1 LNFVFRICFEFR
13 DSNFEF
19 DLPEQ
24 KIGPAS
30 KAISNFMMNLKG
42 KKIVVVGLGRTGIAT
57 ARFLHQHG
65 ARVIVSDT
73 ADENQLGDPVRTL
86 REMGVALELG
96 PHRIDSFQSADA
108 IVVSPGVPHTIGPVV
123 RARSRNIPVMGE
135 VELASR
141 FIKEPIIAVTGTN
154 GKTTTTELLGQ
165 MLKDSG
171 IQVFVGGNIGNPLIE
186 YAGSSQK
193 MQIVV
198 AEISSFQ
205 LDTIDSF
212 HPNISVLLNITAD
225 HLDRYPDFEAYA
237 DSKIQI
243 FRNQQ
248 ADDVAVLNG
257 SDPLIRAKTKSIKSQ
272 RLFFPGL
279 QANEQGATLNGRRI
293 ILNLD
298 KLKPIETKF
307 RNLKSTRLSSSQAE
321 IRDPAYL
328 DISKIHLEGRHNYE
342 NACAA
347 GLAALAAGAT
357 LEGIQKALDRFKGL
371 PHRLEHVAT
380 INGVEYYNDSKATN
394 VDGVLRALDC
404 FTKPVLLLMG
414 GRDKGSNFSVLADHI
429 RDHARKLIVMGEAV
443 EPIRSALGQLLPTKA
458 AASMEDAV
466 TMAFRDAKPGDVVL
480 LSPGCASFDWY
491 KNYAE
496 RGDDFRRAVN
506 KLNKD

>member
-1 LNFVFRICFEFR
+1 
-13 DSNFEF
+13 
-19 DLPEQ
+19 
-24 KIGPAS
+24 
-30 KAISNFMMNLKG
+30 MMNLRN
-42 KKIVVVGLGRTGIAT
+42 KKVVVVGLGRTGLAT
-57 ARFLHQHG
+57 ARFLHQQG
-65 ARVIVSDT
+65 ARVLVSDT
-73 ADENQLGDPVRTL
+73 ADENQLGDSVRML
-86 REMGVALELG
+86 REMGIALELG
-96 PHRIDSFQSADA
+96 PHRPASFQNADG

-123 RARSRNIPVMGE
+123 QAKSRDIPVMGE

-165 MLKDSG
+165 MLKNSG

-186 YAGSSQK
+186 YVGSGQK

-212 HPNISVLLNITAD
+212 RPNISVLLNITAD
-225 HLDRYPDFEAYA
+225 HLDRYPHFEAYV
-237 DSKIQI
+237 DSKIRV

-257 SDPLIRAKTKSIKSQ
+257 SDPLVRAKTESIKSQ
-272 RLFFPGL
+272 RLFFPTL
-279 QANEQGATLNGRRI
+279 EANEQGAILNGKRI

-298 KLKPIETKF
+298 KLKQIESKI
-307 RNLKSTRLSSSQAE
+307 RNPQSTIHNQK
-321 IRDPAYL
+321 YL
-328 DISKIHLEGRHNYE
+328 DISKIRLQGRHNYE

-357 LEGIQKALDRFKGL
+357 LEGIQKALERFKGL

-380 INGVEYYNDSKATN
+380 INSVQYYNDSKATN

-404 FTKPVLLLMG
+404 FAKPVLLLMG
-414 GRDKGSNFSVLADHI
+414 GRDKGSNFSVLADRI
-429 RDHARKLIVMGEAV
+429 REQARELIVMGEAA
-443 EPIRSALGQLLPTKA
+443 EPIRSALGQLLPTKVA
-458 AASMEDAV
+458 FSMEDAV
-466 TMAFRDAKPGDVVL
+466 TTAFRDAKPGDVVL

-491 KNYAE
+491 NNYAE
-496 RGDDFRRAVN
+496 RGDDFRAAVD
-506 KLNKD
+506 KLKKGPHAKAQRR

>member
-1 LNFVFRICFEFR
+1 
-13 DSNFEF
+13 
-19 DLPEQ
+19 
-24 KIGPAS
+24 
-30 KAISNFMMNLKG
+30 MMNLRN
-42 KKIVVVGLGRTGIAT
+42 KKIVVVGLGRTGIAA
-57 ARFLHQHG
+57 ARFLHRQG
-65 ARVIVSDT
+65 ARVLVSDI
-73 ADENQLGDPVRTL
+73 ADENQLGDSVRML
-86 REMGVALELG
+86 REMGVSLELG
-96 PHRIDSFQSADA
+96 SHRIDSFQKADA
-108 IVVSPGVPHTIGPVV
+108 IVVSPGVPHTIGPVA
-123 RARSRNIPVMGE
+123 RAKSRNIPVMGE

-154 GKTTTTELLGQ
+154 GKTTTTDLLGQ
-165 MLKDSG
+165 MLKNSG

-186 YAGSSQK
+186 YVGSGQK

-237 DSKIQI
+237 DSKIRV

-257 SDPLIRAKTKSIKSQ
+257 SDPLIRVKTESIKSQ
-272 RLFFPGL
+272 RLFFPSVG
-279 QANEQGATLNGRRI
+279 ADEQGAVLNGKRI
-293 ILNLD
+293 LMNLS
-298 KLKPIETKF
+298 
-307 RNLKSTRLSSSQAE
+307 NLKRIQSE
-321 IRDPAYL
+321 IGIPHSALRIQQYL
-328 DISKIHLEGRHNYE
+328 DISKIHLKGRHNYE

-357 LEGIQKALDRFKGL
+357 LEGIQKALDRFRGL

-380 INGVEYYNDSKATN
+380 INRVQYYNDSKATN

-414 GRDKGSNFSVLADHI
+414 GRDKGSNFSVLADRI
-429 RDHARKLIVMGEAV
+429 RDHARELIVMGEAA

-466 TMAFRDAKPGDVVL
+466 ATAFRDAKPGDVVL

-491 KNYAE
+491 NNYAE
-496 RGDDFRRAVN
+496 RGDDFRKAVE
-506 KLNKD
+506 KLKGRPHAKATRR